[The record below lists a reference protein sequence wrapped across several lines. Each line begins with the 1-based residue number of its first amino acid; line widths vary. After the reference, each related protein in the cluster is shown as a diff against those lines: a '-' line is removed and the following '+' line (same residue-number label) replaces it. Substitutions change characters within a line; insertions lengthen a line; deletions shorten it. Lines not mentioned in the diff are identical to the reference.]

1 MVSAYI
7 LIKTEAGQAGD
18 VVKEV
23 AAIEGIKSVEATTG
37 PYDAIAQA
45 EAADFNSLGELVV
58 AKIQAVSGVWR
69 TLTCLVVKL

>member
-7 LIKTEAGQAGD
+7 LIKTEAGRAGD
-18 VVKEV
+18 VVKQI
-23 AAIEGIKSVEATTG
+23 AGLEGIRSFEAVTG
-37 PYDAIAQA
+37 PYDAIAKA
-45 EAADFNSLGELVV
+45 EAADFNSLGEMVV